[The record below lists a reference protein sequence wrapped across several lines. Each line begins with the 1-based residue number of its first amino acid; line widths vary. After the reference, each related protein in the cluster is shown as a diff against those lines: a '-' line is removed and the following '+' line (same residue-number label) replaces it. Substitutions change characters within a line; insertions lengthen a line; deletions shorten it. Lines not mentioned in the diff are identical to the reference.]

1 MDIRLKSYLKYTT
14 LNILGMLGLSL
25 YILADTFFVSKG
37 MGTKGLAALNFAIPV
52 YNFINGTGLMFS
64 IGGGSLYSLKKYQ
77 SKNEGDKIFTNSI
90 SMAVV
95 TAVIFMVIG
104 ILFPGKIASLLG
116 ASGTVGRMT
125 TIYIRMILL
134 FSPAFLINNI
144 LICFGRNDGR
154 PGLAMVAMALG
165 SLFNIVFDYIFIFP
179 MKLGIFGAVLATGC
193 SPVVGI
199 ITMMTHFMNPR
210 RRQVKTVRKIPEKA
224 ISLKIISLGAGS
236 LITEM
241 SAGIVMIVFNF
252 LMLKGGGNTAVAAY
266 GIVAN
271 ISLVVIA
278 VFTGLAQGIQP
289 LASSSYGNHG
299 EKEAKIFRK
308 YGIINVFVIS
318 AIISSGI
325 FLFANEIAAIF
336 NSEKNISLQKQAVFG
351 LKIYFAATLFMGIN
365 IMMSVYYAAI
375 GREKMAQIIALLRGI
390 VLVIPVMILLFTIFG
405 IDGVW
410 FGVVVTEIITMLVG
424 FMS

>member
-104 ILFPGKIASLLG
+104 ILVPGKIASLLG

-144 LICFGRNDGR
+144 LIYH
-154 PGLAMVAMALG
+154 
-165 SLFNIVFDYIFIFP
+165 I
-179 MKLGIFGAVLATGC
+179 
-193 SPVVGI
+193 
-199 ITMMTHFMNPR
+199 
-210 RRQVKTVRKIPEKA
+210 
-224 ISLKIISLGAGS
+224 
-236 LITEM
+236 
-241 SAGIVMIVFNF
+241 
-252 LMLKGGGNTAVAAY
+252 
-266 GIVAN
+266 
-271 ISLVVIA
+271 
-278 VFTGLAQGIQP
+278 
-289 LASSSYGNHG
+289 
-299 EKEAKIFRK
+299 
-308 YGIINVFVIS
+308 
-318 AIISSGI
+318 
-325 FLFANEIAAIF
+325 
-336 NSEKNISLQKQAVFG
+336 
-351 LKIYFAATLFMGIN
+351 
-365 IMMSVYYAAI
+365 
-375 GREKMAQIIALLRGI
+375 
-390 VLVIPVMILLFTIFG
+390 
-405 IDGVW
+405 
-410 FGVVVTEIITMLVG
+410 
-424 FMS
+424 